1 MMRGKYSWIVP
12 GAKVGFVIKFKSAMG
27 WGAKGEISASYDH
40 ELCDT
45 ATVISTRRE
54 GGNQRWVV
62 VEYDPPN
69 FGRGHFLAK
78 ELRRLE

>member
-1 MMRGKYSWIVP
+1 MNGKYSWIVP
-12 GAKVGFVIKFKSAMG
+12 GAKVGFVIEFKSSVG
-27 WGAKGEISASYDH
+27 FEGALSASYDH

-45 ATVISTRRE
+45 ATVISTSRKH
-54 GGNQRWVV
+54 GNHRWVI

-78 ELRRLE
+78 ELKKLE